1 MEPPKA
7 APLPPAGPEAVS
19 KPSPMDKQLS
29 RPALF
34 GTIALVA
41 LSFYF
46 MFTYTGP
53 FQWLAELQM
62 KWMDSYN
69 EKMTLILTVLV
80 LFLPAAA
87 IWKIVEVAVKTGGPG
102 GASSGG

>member
-1 MEPPKA
+1 MEMPP
-7 APLPPAGPEAVS
+7 APSLPPAGPATEL
-19 KPSPMDKQLS
+19 KPSPMDKELS

-34 GTIALVA
+34 GTFALVA

-80 LFLPAAA
+80 LFLPSAT
-87 IWKIVEVAVKTGGPG
+87 IWKIVAVAVKKGG
-102 GASSGG
+102 